1 MKKTLIICLFLL
13 SGFSAFSQT
22 PVIDLGV
29 ISTLVINH
37 NAQQITLNEIKD
49 SEGEIAAAQ
58 KVIAVKM
65 EQIRALEEAV
75 YTSLKTV
82 QAAVKDAKNIV
93 YAGQIVTD
101 IGEYQSEMFKLAG
114 EDPELTIV
122 AAKTQLALV
131 NRTTDLMLYI
141 AQATVPGDANLLN
154 NKQRHDMVNH
164 VVTELRVMRGIAY
177 GITRKMLVAKRA
189 GILKTLNPLKYD
201 WPDHGASIVEDLL
214 ADFKVN
220 K

>member
-13 SGFSAFSQT
+13 SGFQAFSQT
-22 PVIDLGV
+22 PVIDVGV
-29 ISTLVINH
+29 ISTLVFNH
-37 NAQQITLNEIKD
+37 TVQQATLNDIKD

-65 EQIRALEEAV
+65 EQIRALEEKV

-101 IGEYQSEMFKLAG
+101 IGEYQSKMFQLAG

-141 AQATVPGDANLLN
+141 AQATVPGDVNLLN
-154 NKQRHDMVNH
+154 NKQRHDMINH

-201 WPDHGASIVEDLL
+201 WPDNGAAIVEELL

-220 K
+220 